1 MSNSK
6 FHWARKLRLK
16 LTFEKLQLVRKER
29 GRKARGDILLMS
41 AQKSL
46 KFNCRGS
53 ARQDLESFLLIVKD
67 VSPEHKSIIKAEGE
81 WLLPCW
87 NSRDGP
93 RIVELIILLVEFLLL
108 LIGRYPISCQHYGIY
123 FRLNKCLQS

>member
-1 MSNSK
+1 MSKLKS
-6 FHWARKLRLK
+6 HWAKKLRLK
-16 LTFEKLQLVRKER
+16 LTFDKIQLVRKER

-46 KFNCRGS
+46 KFNYRSS
-53 ARQDLESFLLIVKD
+53 ARQDLESFLSIVKD
-67 VSPEHKSIIKAEGE
+67 VSPEHKSILEAECE
-81 WLLPCW
+81 RLLPRW

-93 RIVELIILLVEFLLL
+93 EIVEIIILLVQLLLL

-123 FRLNKCLQS
+123 FRLNKCLQP